1 MSWNGSI
8 PYKIPYTGVAGTAN
22 FVPGAAAH
30 PPAPQDT
37 NAQGTTQ
44 QPIVADE
51 PVAASTSRSKGKKVA
66 TNATA
71 SPPQDPVPA
80 RFASAGAAA
89 ASGGIAI
96 VPGGLGAGSPSSS
109 EIAAVS
115 GQGQMSGQQ
124 NGRNQESQTSQ
135 PNTNRLPFGI
145 DGQGD
150 EGMPSSPT
158 TMTMSAQRRAD
169 RALPVVAQELVAARA
184 ENQRL
189 RDCNQA
195 LRSSLTE
202 TPMLRQII
210 NSLQNTNYQLHTQAQ
225 SLFTQMSTIQQ
236 QAQAF
241 AQQRQVLQAQ
251 LSESIATLNELTSLV
266 IHLQCVI
273 RNMNPDIFVMFP
285 EDIQSL
291 LTDIHEE
298 WKWQEYCKM
307 MLEEEMGNK
316 SQSSGSS
323 TTQTQNSHQGQTE
336 SQASYSGSANVIS
349 NESANGSSTNSDTLA
364 SDNAS
369 AGSSNRN
376 IASTAGPST
385 EPAVSWDDT
394 YADYLDEDFLAQM
407 FTGHTLNAPSNNV
420 SSRPQQPLTP
430 ETPSSIGTPRTI
442 YSSAASETVQHAQA
456 GGHGFQTSEAAQDA
470 ESSETVEETVEE
482 TAEETVEDITAL
494 NTINAHNTAT
504 TPKQ

>member
-1 MSWNGSI
+1 MSWNGYI

-44 QPIVADE
+44 QPVVADE

-96 VPGGLGAGSPSSS
+96 VPGGLGADSPSSS

-115 GQGQMSGQQ
+115 GQGQMSGRQ

-135 PNTNRLPFGI
+135 PSTNRLPFGI

-150 EGMPSSPT
+150 EGIPSSPT

-195 LRSSLTE
+195 LRSSSSE

-225 SLFTQMSTIQQ
+225 SLFTQMSSIQQ

-241 AQQRQVLQAQ
+241 AQQRQVLQTQ
-251 LSESIATLNELTSLV
+251 LGDSIATLNELTSLV

-285 EDIQSL
+285 EDIQGL

-298 WKWQEYCKM
+298 WKWQEYCRM
-307 MLEEEMGNK
+307 MLEEEMGNT

-323 TTQTQNSHQGQTE
+323 TIQTQNSHQGHTE
-336 SQASYSGSANVIS
+336 SQASYSGPANVTS
-349 NESANGSSTNSDTLA
+349 SESANGSSTNSDTLA

-376 IASTAGPST
+376 IASTAAGPST
-385 EPAVSWDDT
+385 EPAVSWDDNF
-394 YADYLDEDFLAQM
+394 ADYLDEEFLAQM

-442 YSSAASETVQHAQA
+442 YSSAASETVQQAQD
-456 GGHGFQTSEAAQDA
+456 GNGSQTSEAARDA
-470 ESSETVEETVEE
+470 EPS
-482 TAEETVEDITAL
+482 ETVEDITAL

>member
-44 QPIVADE
+44 QPVVADE

-115 GQGQMSGQQ
+115 GQGQMSGRQ
-124 NGRNQESQTSQ
+124 NGRNQGSQTSQ

-150 EGMPSSPT
+150 EGMPLSPT

-195 LRSSLTE
+195 LRSSSSE
-202 TPMLRQII
+202 MPMLRQII
-210 NSLQNTNYQLHTQAQ
+210 NSLQNTNYQLHTQAR
-225 SLFTQMSTIQQ
+225 SLFTQMSSIQQ

-241 AQQRQVLQAQ
+241 AQQRQVLQTQ
-251 LSESIATLNELTSLV
+251 LGDSIATLNELTSLV

-273 RNMNPDIFVMFP
+273 RNINPDIFVMFP
-285 EDIQSL
+285 EDIQGL

-298 WKWQEYCKM
+298 WKWQEYCRM
-307 MLEEEMGNK
+307 MLEEEMGST

-323 TTQTQNSHQGQTE
+323 TIQTQNSHQGQTE
-336 SQASYSGSANVIS
+336 SQASYSGSANVAS
-349 NESANGSSTNSDTLA
+349 NESAIGSSTNSDTLA

-376 IASTAGPST
+376 IDSTAGPST

-394 YADYLDEDFLAQM
+394 FADYLDEEFLAQL

-442 YSSAASETVQHAQA
+442 YSSAASETVQQAQA
-456 GGHGFQTSEAAQDA
+456 GHGSQTSEAAQDA
-470 ESSETVEETVEE
+470 ESSETVE
-482 TAEETVEDITAL
+482 DITAL
-494 NTINAHNTAT
+494 DTIDAHNTAT